1 MPFVRAIRLSIRA
14 KVLLLALGLA
24 LPPLITVS
32 LLGLSSL
39 NRARDDAM
47 QISTAALQSQAETN
61 LGKRATDKAL
71 LYNAALDD
79 VSDKVEEVA
88 AYATTLIAAGPA
100 PRSTNAE
107 RVWISPGGPTSEGE
121 RTHADAVARAR
132 QLIPL
137 LRTAVQRRP
146 LVSLAFIGLED
157 GGVSAFDKD
166 IIDKLLQLESFDV
179 RERPWYIAARD
190 AGRTVWVDTYVD
202 ANTGKLVTTCAT
214 PLYGPGGK
222 FVGVVGFDL
231 LLDTIQQDLLQL
243 DMGAAGYA
251 FLINDSGK
259 KLVAPELK
267 VGELAWN
274 QLFTGENLLETRDPK
289 LHVVVERMTQGQQG
303 VERLY
308 FQGENVYLAFAPIVN
323 AGWSVGMV
331 IPEKEI
337 NRPAEELRTSIGAR
351 QEQLRAQAIGLFGLS
366 LMAVLAL
373 GTLLALVLT
382 RPLLR
387 LKAGAQQ
394 LAAGD
399 LEHRLAQVSN
409 DEIGDLVHSFNQMA
423 DALQEKVAELEMNL
437 RQLATL
443 NEVSNNFKAILSLPQ
458 LLDSIPRVVCERFG
472 FERAVLYLLEGDTLR
487 AISASFGDGAAD
499 QAAEFIAIAN
509 TQPITL
515 QSETVEAD
523 IIRSGQAVI
532 VNNPWTHQRVVQTK
546 QAVSRSDSYVQ
557 APIFG
562 HQEKVIG
569 LLSAD
574 YHYSR
579 RNLTARDAAQLL
591 TYASM
596 VGLTIEN
603 TRFYSELEREVAQRT
618 DELRAALE
626 RAQEA
631 DRLKGQFLASIS
643 HELRT
648 PLNAII
654 GFSTVMLDEL
664 DGPITALQRE
674 DLKTINQNGRFL
686 LHLINELL
694 DLARIEAGK
703 LELNLESVDLK
714 ALIGDIVETVQGLV
728 RNKDVMLRVSLPAKL
743 PPIRGDADKIRQ
755 ILLNLLSN
763 AVKFTE
769 RGSITIT
776 AQGALFADDPADA
789 THTLIPD
796 AVEANEVPTNGHSGP
811 YLIREGRRF
820 RPFIALSVRDTGIGI
835 TQKNQELIFEE
846 FRQVHAGRTGKRG
859 SGLGLAITRKLIEA
873 HGGKIWVE
881 STPGQGST
889 FTFTLP
895 ISGTNPEPH
904 EHTIGEPADN
914 NGQQELQVAEEA
926 RAS

>member
-39 NRARDDAM
+39 NRARDDAV
-47 QISTAALQSQAETN
+47 QISTAALQHQAETN
-61 LGKRATDKAL
+61 LAKRAADKAL

-100 PRSTNAE
+100 PRSASVE
-107 RVWISPGGPTSEGE
+107 RVWISPGGPTPEGE
-121 RTHADAVARAR
+121 RAHAEAVARAR
-132 QLIPL
+132 QFIPL
-137 LRTAVQRRP
+137 LRAAVQRRP

-166 IIDKLLQLESFDV
+166 ITDKLLQLKSFDV
-179 RERPWYIAARD
+179 RGRPWYIAARD
-190 AGRTVWVDTYVD
+190 AGHTVWVDTYVD

-214 PLYGPGGK
+214 PLYGPDGK

-251 FLINDSGK
+251 FLMNDNGK
-259 KLVAPELK
+259 KLVAPDLK

-274 QLFTGENLLETRDPK
+274 QPFTGENLLQTHDTR
-289 LHVVVERMTQGQQG
+289 LHAVVQRMIEGQQG
-303 VERLY
+303 VERLFY
-308 FQGENVYLAFAPIVN
+308 QGGNVYLAYAPIRN

-331 IPEKEI
+331 IPESEI
-337 NRPAEELRTSIGAR
+337 NRPAEELGASIGTR

-366 LMAVLAL
+366 LVAVLAL

-399 LEHRLAQVSN
+399 LEHRLTQVSN

-423 DALQEKVAELEMNL
+423 DALQEKVAELEANL
-437 RQLATL
+437 SQLATL
-443 NEVSNNFKAILSLPQ
+443 NEVSNHFKAILSLPQ
-458 LLDSIPRVVCERFG
+458 LLESIPRVVCERFG

-487 AISASFGDGAAD
+487 AISASFGPNAED
-499 QAAEFIAIAN
+499 QAAEFIAVAN
-509 TQPITL
+509 AQPITVE
-515 QSETVEAD
+515 SETVEAD

-703 LELNLESVDLK
+703 LELNFEPIDLP

-728 RNKDVMLRVSLPAKL
+728 RNKDVMLRVSVPPKL

-776 AQGALFADDPADA
+776 AQGALFADDAADSVP
-789 THTLIPD
+789 TLLPSPI
-796 AVEANEVPTNGHSGP
+796 EAEEVPANGHAGP
-811 YLIREGRRF
+811 YIIRDGRRF
-820 RPFIALSVRDTGIGI
+820 RPFVAIGVRDTGIGI
-835 TQKNQELIFEE
+835 AQKNLDVIFEE

-873 HGGKIWVE
+873 HDGKIWVE

-895 ISGTNPEPH
+895 ISGTNAEPH
-904 EHTIGEPADN
+904 EQKIAGPAET
-914 NGQQELQVAEEA
+914 NGQRELQVAEEA
-926 RAS
+926 RTN

>member
-39 NRARDDAM
+39 NRAREDAE
-47 QISTAALQSQAETN
+47 QISKAALQRQAETN

-100 PRSTNAE
+100 PRTNIGE
-107 RVWISPGGPTSEGE
+107 RVWLSPGGPTAEGE
-121 RTHADAVARAR
+121 RAHADAVARAR

-214 PLYGPGGK
+214 PLYGPDGK

-274 QLFTGENLLETRDPK
+274 QPFTGENLLETRDPK
-289 LHVVVERMTQGQQG
+289 LHAVVQRMTQGQQG

-308 FQGENVYLAFAPIVN
+308 YQGGNVYLAFAPIKN
-323 AGWSVGMV
+323 AGWSVAMV
-331 IPEKEI
+331 IPETEI
-337 NRPAEELRTSIGAR
+337 NRPAEELGASLGAG
-351 QEQLRAQAIGLFGLS
+351 QEQLRAQAIVLFGLS
-366 LMAVLAL
+366 LVAVLAL

-387 LKAGAQQ
+387 LKAGAQR

-423 DALQEKVAELEMNL
+423 DALQEKVAELETNL

-443 NEVSNNFKAILSLPQ
+443 NEVSNNFKAILSLSQ

-487 AISASFGDGAAD
+487 AISASFGAGAAD

-509 TQPITL
+509 SQPITME
-515 QSETVEAD
+515 SETVEAD
-523 IIRSGQAVI
+523 ILRSGQAVI
-532 VNNPWTHQRVVQTK
+532 VNNPWTHERVVQTK
-546 QAVSRSDSYVQ
+546 QAISRSESYVQ

-703 LELNLESVDLK
+703 LELNLESVDLR
-714 ALIGDIVETVQGLV
+714 ALVGDIVDTVQGLV
-728 RNKDVMLRVSLPAKL
+728 RNKDVMLRVSLPPKL

-776 AQGALFADDPADA
+776 AQGALFADDPADVA
-789 THTLIPD
+789 HTLIPD
-796 AVEANEVPTNGHSGP
+796 AIDAAEAPANGHNGP
-811 YLIREGRRF
+811 YIIREGRRF

-889 FTFTLP
+889 FTFT
-895 ISGTNPEPH
+895 
-904 EHTIGEPADN
+904 
-914 NGQQELQVAEEA
+914 
-926 RAS
+926 